1 MKKIRLQSHEEE
13 PPCNCKRLRCIEN
26 ITEIERKEML
36 QYFNSLS
43 SNDEQNVY
51 LAGLMSLVPVQRRR
65 NPQEEDLLPIPVAKY
80 KKSNDVK
87 EILQPGGPS
96 LFHVAA
102 TSVGLIII
110 L

>member
-1 MKKIRLQSHEEE
+1 MVDAMKKIRLQSHEEE

-65 NPQEEDLLPIPVAKY
+65 NPQEEGNECNV
-80 KKSNDVK
+80 SRC
-87 EILQPGGPS
+87 
-96 LFHVAA
+96 LFYVQ
-102 TSVGLIII
+102 S
-110 L
+110 